1 MTTECSCKLCPSPG
15 IYAVTSMPFVKRT
28 LAIFRKAELGFL
40 GVVVETFVQT
50 PRLKGAGKKTGLFFK
65 TLNPFASATVLCLG
79 WTLTLFFLINWLI
92 VGIKFNLRN
101 KIAP

>member
-1 MTTECSCKLCPSPG
+1 
-15 IYAVTSMPFVKRT
+15 MPLVKRT
-28 LAIFRKAELGFL
+28 RAIFLKAEFGFL

-65 TLNPFASATVLCLG
+65 TLKPLAKATVLCLA

-92 VGIKFNLRN
+92 VGINQIK
-101 KIAP
+101 